1 MLLLAIFFVSFST
14 LAYEVLLTR
23 VFSIGQ
29 WNHLTFMVISI
40 ALFGFGASGTFL
52 SLVDLRQKDWLNH
65 LRSNSSLSILISLYS
80 CCAILSFVTLTK
92 MPLDYFRLPVEPR
105 QSLYLLCAYL
115 VLTLPFF
122 FSGLIISIGYTT
134 EPEKAGFIYFA
145 SMAGSA
151 CGVVFPVPL
160 LPLLGE
166 GKLIIIASLIPLV
179 LSAIFA
185 KRIANAIKSDNSTRV
200 HRGLHLV
207 AVVLNLGILFL
218 SVFLLDG
225 AGAFTADVRPSQ
237 YKALSQILQFPE
249 THINRTSTAIRGRI
263 DLVDSPYIRF
273 APGIS
278 LKYTEPLPSQQAIYT
293 DGDNQF
299 VLYTLDDRS
308 HAGFAKFML
317 SYCGYHLLPDP
328 EHALLIGIGGG
339 TAIPCAVASGVR
351 QLSIVIQNPTV
362 TELVG
367 KNYRRRVVCQSP
379 REFLSQTPILY
390 DIIHLENWGTSIPGT
405 SALDQ
410 DHLLTVDAFMEY
422 CHHLTAKGVFIVS
435 RKLLLPPS
443 DSLRLWGTA
452 YNALKRLGFDHPTDH
467 IAILRNWDTFTLLI
481 GKQVLDAQAVIEFA
495 RQRNFDL
502 VFLKG
507 MSSDMANKFNVFDEP
522 YHFQKIAQLA
532 KAYTDGK
539 EMDFFE
545 TYLLDVTP
553 RSDRHPFPSKF
564 LKWLN
569 VDLLYKSLGNR
580 FYVLLMSGEVVV
592 SVVFVEALLVT
603 IILLFVP
610 LFLITRRHHKP
621 SIYQVVFFF
630 GVGAGFMFVEL
641 FFIKQFILLVGNPV
655 ISFIVVISG
664 ILIFSSLGGLW
675 VYKKNFRNMR
685 LALTAL
691 IGVLILIHSIIDMAT
706 PHILRTS
713 AGIRYLIIYVILFPT
728 GFLMGLPFP
737 LGMRYLVG
745 SQVQRAYA
753 WSVNGCASVLTSIL
767 SAQIAISFGIPII
780 LICAALS
787 YCLALLVCA
796 RH

>member
-29 WNHLTFMVISI
+29 WNHLSFMVISI

-52 SLVDLRQKDWLNH
+52 SLIDLRQKGWQDH
-65 LRSNSSLSILISLYS
+65 LRSNAALSILVSLYA
-80 CCAILSFVTLTK
+80 CFAMLSFVALTK
-92 MPLDYFRLPVEPR
+92 MPLDYFRLPVEPT

-115 VLTLPFF
+115 LLTLPFF

-134 EPEKAGFIYFA
+134 EPEKAGFIYFV

-179 LSAIFA
+179 LSAVSA
-185 KRIANAIKSDNSTRV
+185 KSIRSVNSAPI
-200 HRGLHLV
+200 HRRLHLV
-207 AVVLNLGILFL
+207 AMVLNLGILFL
-218 SVFLLDG
+218 FVFLFG
-225 AGAFTADVRPSQ
+225 AAGGCTTDIKPSP
-237 YKALSQILQFPE
+237 YKALSQILQFPK
-249 THINRTSTAIRGRI
+249 TYVDKTSSTIRGRI
-263 DLVDSPYIRF
+263 DRIKTPYIRF
-273 APGIS
+273 APGLS
-278 LKYTEPLPSQQAIYT
+278 LKYTEPLPPQHAVYR

-299 VLYTLDDRS
+299 VLYNLKDS
-308 HAGFAKFML
+308 KQAGFAKFML
-317 SYCGYHLLPDP
+317 SYAGYHLIPDP
-328 EHALLIGIGGG
+328 ENALLIETGGG
-339 TAIPCAVASGVR
+339 TALPCALASGVP
-351 QLSIVIQNPTV
+351 QMSIVIQNPTV
-362 TELVG
+362 AELVRE
-367 KNYRRRVVCQSP
+367 NYRRRVIRQNP
-379 REFLSQTPILY
+379 REFLSQTPIQY

-410 DHLLTVDAFMEY
+410 DHLLTIEAFMEY
-422 CHHLTAKGVFIVS
+422 CHHLTAKGVFILS

-452 YNALKRLGFDHPTDH
+452 YNALKRLGFAHPADH
-467 IAILRNWDTFTLLI
+467 IAMLRNWDTFTLII
-481 GKQVLDAQAVIEFA
+481 GKQIIDTQAVIEFV

-507 MSSDMANKFNVFDEP
+507 INSGLANKFNVFDEP
-522 YHFQKIAQLA
+522 YHFHQIAQLA
-532 KAYTDGK
+532 KAYTGGK
-539 EMDFFE
+539 ETVFFE
-545 TYLLDVTP
+545 TYLLDIAP
-553 RSDRHPFPSKF
+553 RSDRHPFPSRF
-564 LKWLN
+564 FKWLN
-569 VDLLYKSLGNR
+569 VDLLYKSLGSR

-592 SVVFVEALLVT
+592 SVVFAEALLVT
-603 IILLFVP
+603 IILLLVP
-610 LFLITRRHHKP
+610 LFVITRRHQKP
-621 SIYQVVFFF
+621 SISQIVFFF

-641 FFIKQFILLVGNPV
+641 FLIKHFILLLGNPV

-675 VYKKNFRNMR
+675 VHKKNIRNLR
-685 LALTAL
+685 LTLMSL
-691 IGVLILIHSIIDMAT
+691 IGVLILLHSLIYTLT
-706 PHILRTS
+706 PHLLRTS
-713 AGIRYLIIYVILFPT
+713 AGMRYVMIYLILFPT

-767 SAQIAISFGIPII
+767 SAQIAISFGVPTI
-780 LICAALS
+780 LICAAIS
-787 YCLALLVCA
+787 YGLALLVCA
-796 RH
+796 RR